1 MSTQFK
7 RDLLVFFLLFGL
19 LTLPFWFFDIDI
31 AWQKPYYT
39 TAKGWFMGDW
49 PFWHFIYKYGIFVG
63 YLLAFSALV
72 VVSLSYWKKALV
84 VWRKAALFMLLIV
97 IVGPGILV
105 NGTFKDHWGR
115 PRPREIVQF
124 DGVEQFHKVWV
135 KGDTGGKSF
144 PCGHASMGFFMSIP
158 FLFLRKRYRSWAWT
172 FFIFGTL
179 YGLLI
184 GYARMIAGGHFAS
197 DVLWAA
203 GMVWLPAILFYHL
216 LKINEPLKVEDFDTT
231 KQKRKGK
238 IVSLALGLF
247 LPILTVGLL
256 LATPYIS
263 KKQFSRTRTELQNLA
278 PVLLKT
284 SFDEGTVTLSF
295 DTLFAVNYA
304 VNGFGFPNS
313 KIGLN
318 WEAGD
323 TSHFWLAKTGWFT
336 EVRNQI
342 NLVMPQNTAWQNQLF
357 LKEGKIYMDIPADTL
372 SANLSINLKKGE
384 VYLRVTSGAKLHL
397 EHKVPEWE
405 NHTQKQ
411 QAFEEEYPMRIT
423 IEIGEGKLVTEE
435 LNQ

>member
-1 MSTQFK
+1 MSKQFK
-7 RDLLVFFLLFGL
+7 RDLLVFALLFGV
-19 LTLPFWFFDIDI
+19 LTLPFLFFDLDI
-31 AWQKPYYT
+31 ALQKPYYST
-39 TAKGWFMGDW
+39 SKGWFMGDW
-49 PFWHFIYKYGIFVG
+49 PFWHFIYKYGIFLG
-63 YLLAFSALV
+63 YLLAFAALI

-84 VWRKAALFMLLIV
+84 IWRKAALFMLLIV

-124 DGVEQFHKVWV
+124 DGVEQYHKVWV

-144 PCGHASMGFFMSIP
+144 PCGHASMGFFMALP
-158 FLFLRKRYRSWAWT
+158 FLFLRKRYRGWAWT

-203 GMVWLPAILFYHL
+203 GMVWLPAIILFHL
-216 LKINEPLKVEDFDTT
+216 LKIDEPLKPEDFDAA

-238 IVSLALGLF
+238 VVSLVLGLF
-247 LPILTVGLL
+247 LPVLTVGLL

-263 KKQFSRTRTELQNLA
+263 KKQFTRNQTELQNLA
-278 PVLLKT
+278 PKLLKV
-284 SFDEGTVTLSF
+284 SFDEGVVTLSF

-318 WEAGD
+318 WAAGD

-342 NLVMPQNTAWQNQLF
+342 NLIMPQNTAWQNQLF
-357 LKEGKIYMDIPADTL
+357 LEEGKIYVDIPTDTL
-372 SANLSINLKKGE
+372 PTNLSIKVKKGD
-384 VYLRVTSGAKLHL
+384 VYLRLASGAKLNLDHQ
-397 EHKVPEWE
+397 VPEWVNQTE
-405 NHTQKQ
+405 GGNIYDNNHPIK
-411 QAFEEEYPMRIT
+411 IKVV
-423 IEIGEGKLVTEE
+423 IGEGKLVVEAQ
-435 LNQ
+435 NR

>member
-1 MSTQFK
+1 MSKQFK
-7 RDLLVFFLLFGL
+7 RDLLVFALLFGV
-19 LTLPFWFFDIDI
+19 LTLPFLFFDLDI
-31 AWQKPYYT
+31 ALQKPYYT
-39 TAKGWFMGDW
+39 TTKGWFMGDW
-49 PFWHFIYKYGIFVG
+49 PFWHFIYKYGIFLG
-63 YLLAFSALV
+63 YLLAFAALV

-124 DGVEQFHKVWV
+124 DGVEQYHKVWV

-144 PCGHASMGFFMSIP
+144 PCGHASMGFFMAIP

-216 LKINEPLKVEDFDTT
+216 LKINEPLKAEDFDAA

-238 IVSLALGLF
+238 VVSLALGLF

-263 KKQFSRTRTELQNLA
+263 KKQFSRTQTELQNLA

-318 WEAGD
+318 WAAGD

-342 NLVMPQNTAWQNQLF
+342 NLVIPQNTAWQNQLF
-357 LKEGKIYMDIPADTL
+357 LKEGKIYIDVPADTT
-372 SANLSINLKKGE
+372 ATNLSVQLDKGE
-384 VYLRVTSGAKLHL
+384 VYLRMAPGAKLNL
-397 EHKVPEWE
+397 EHQVPELVNLTE
-405 NHTQKQ
+405 EGSTFDCNHPIK
-411 QAFEEEYPMRIT
+411 IKV
-423 IEIGEGKLVTEE
+423 EIGEGKLVTEE
-435 LNQ
+435 LSR